1 MDFLFRLLR
10 ATHYTIDLTPFLTQD
25 AHGVSQR
32 LKRTKQGSYSVDKSR
47 SAVYLERTKN
57 FPQNTE
63 FDVLLTFKGTPQ
75 GGLIRSV
82 TPSPN
87 SVTVHQHHSFVQL
100 PEVAFELRKFDPSIG
115 GNSF

>member
-1 MDFLFRLLR
+1 MLVQPNLDYRSTSDNVLEQASIEQAFAKSVLFGFPIQATS
-10 ATHYTIDLTPFLTQD
+10 ATHYTIDLTPFLMQD

-57 FPQNTE
+57 FPQNSE

-82 TPSPN
+82 T
-87 SVTVHQHHSFVQL
+87 L
-100 PEVAFELRKFDPSIG
+100 LLIA
-115 GNSF
+115 